1 MEHRHG
7 RAHPVLRRVTEV
19 VRLLEA
25 HVGPA
30 VLGVHDRFRQAGRP
44 AREEDE
50 RPVFRANVPA
60 ALLQF
65 FVTHLLGSRVRQ
77 RPVSAGIAVEAH
89 EEDFTQAAHAFQ
101 ESVTFLAEVDVPV
114 TVTDEEEFDIGVAHK
129 GAQFGPLQ
137 ARIEQD
143 RNCANA
149 VQCKN
154 GQNGIRLCFTENG
167 HVGALSDTQAE
178 EAF

>member
-1 MEHRHG
+1 MARLYWVSTTAFG
-7 RAHPVLRRVTEV
+7 RLVVPLVKRMNAPSSGRTFRR
-19 VRLLEA
+19 
-25 HVGPA
+25 
-30 VLGVHDRFRQAGRP
+30 
-44 AREEDE
+44 
-50 RPVFRANVPA
+50 
-60 ALLQF
+60 
-65 FVTHLLGSRVRQ
+65 HLLGSRVRQ